1 MFSIFER
8 FDLLNN
14 RWVVLS
20 IVSPQSDNFVSNL
33 KCWCTF
39 FSLLFCSCRPPLG
52 IICSLLFCSCRPPL
66 GIICSLLFFSCRP
79 PLGIICS
86 LLFRSC
92 RPPLGIICSLLF
104 CGCRPPLG
112 IICILL
118 FCGCRPPLGIIC
130 SLLFCSCRP
139 PLGIICSLFL
149 WRSRLFWFIP
159 FGPMSRPPDKS
170 CTSFVSWLV
179 VRINLIVVHVIRRSL
194 TFSYSFAFSVL

>member
-52 IICSLLFCSCRPPL
+52 IICSLLFC
-66 GIICSLLFFSCRP
+66 
-79 PLGIICS
+79 
-86 LLFRSC
+86 
-92 RPPLGIICSLLF
+92 
-104 CGCRPPLG
+104 
-112 IICILL
+112 
-118 FCGCRPPLGIIC
+118 GCRPPLGIIC
-130 SLLFCSCRP
+130 SLLF
-139 PLGIICSLFL
+139 

-170 CTSFVSWLV
+170 CTSFACWLV

-194 TFSYSFAFSVL
+194 TFSYSFAFPVL